1 METPTDGKKTNI
13 MFNAR
18 LQRIIE
24 TAYQQTG
31 KQVVL
36 LFDEYDALM
45 LNTIEDLTLFK
56 SS

>member
-1 METPTDGKKTNI
+1 

-56 SS
+56 SA